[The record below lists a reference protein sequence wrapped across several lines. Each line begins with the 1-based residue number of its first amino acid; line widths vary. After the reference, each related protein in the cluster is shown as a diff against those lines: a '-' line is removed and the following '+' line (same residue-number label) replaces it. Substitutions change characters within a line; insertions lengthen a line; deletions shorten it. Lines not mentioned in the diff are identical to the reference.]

1 MTVIELQMMETIKN
15 SLPKIVNELKRIA
28 DALEA
33 KKENGNDKATID

>member
-1 MTVIELQMMETIKN
+1 MTVIELQTMETIKN

-33 KKENGNDKATID
+33 KKENDNDND